1 MAAVRVAWLSEKRA
15 REYEA
20 SRSDNLGPHRLAV
33 RTPASHVGNTG
44 SIPVGV
50 ANIPEVRRE
59 DREFQ
64 DESGRFAGTIQ
75 GELVDEHDP
84 REVSIESGWRLSKS
98 APSEKPSLS

>member
-1 MAAVRVAWLSEKRA
+1 
-15 REYEA
+15 
-20 SRSDNLGPHRLAV
+20 
-33 RTPASHVGNTG
+33 
-44 SIPVGV
+44 
-50 ANIPEVRRE
+50 VRRE